1 MSCRTC
7 VATPGIILWALN
19 EPAELDT
26 HMMPGPTFTEN
37 PKSMPAMSRTLLA
50 VVLCAPLA
58 FTRAARADALQA
70 DALKE
75 EPLAVDPTAGH
86 VGEIVDDVTFSDIDN
101 RPLRTADV
109 RGVRAA
115 VVCFTGV
122 GCPVARKLLPT
133 IAALE
138 KAYRAKGVAF
148 VLVNP
153 NAHEKVE
160 DFRAAARAA
169 GFEGRVVHD
178 PSGAVARALRATSS
192 TEA

>member
-58 FTRAARADALQA
+58 FTRAPRAPAPHPDALR
-70 DALKE
+70 DH
-75 EPLAVDPTAGH
+75 PPAVDPAAGR
-86 VGEIVDDVTFSDIDN
+86 VREIVDDVTFSDIDN

-109 RGVRAA
+109 
-115 VVCFTGV
+115 
-122 GCPVARKLLPT
+122 
-133 IAALE
+133 
-138 KAYRAKGVAF
+138 
-148 VLVNP
+148 
-153 NAHEKVE
+153 
-160 DFRAAARAA
+160 
-169 GFEGRVVHD
+169 
-178 PSGAVARALRATSS
+178 
-192 TEA
+192 